1 VTRLVIVLISLVFIA
16 APALAQQGGL
26 PAVKAQI
33 DALQAQNADLQQQ
46 ISNLQTATSGLQT
59 QINNI
64 TVATADDGTAQA
76 LAGTWAGS
84 ANSVQFRR
92 AVTNSQG
99 SLDFEQFFFLFPAGP
114 DGQPNGPAAGFT
126 VVQPQNLKPM
136 TVQVNPEMW
145 LARGDALVP
154 VTFTITHDGLKLG
167 GTGTALPQGDPPVSF
182 GLSGAVLSNNFFL
195 LKLRVPATG
204 NCAVNGVMIL
214 QGIGSLNLARTGM
227 TFTGSAL
234 EGDCSHM
241 VVRAGLTKQP

>member
-1 VTRLVIVLISLVFIA
+1 MSFLFIA

-26 PAVKAQI
+26 PAANARI
-33 DALQAQNADLQQQ
+33 DALQEQNAALQQL
-46 ISNLQTATSGLQT
+46 ISNLQTATSGLQS
-59 QINNI
+59 QIDNI
-64 TVATADDGTAQA
+64 TAAIADDGTAQA

-92 AVTNSQG
+92 AVRSPSQG
-99 SLDFEQFFFLFPAGP
+99 LDFEQFFFLFPAGSP
-114 DGQPNGPAAGFT
+114 GGPAAGFT
-126 VVQPQNLKPM
+126 VMQPQNLQPM

-145 LARGDALVP
+145 LARGDALTP
-154 VTFTITHDGLKLG
+154 VTFTITRDGMKLG
-167 GTGTALPQGDPPVSF
+167 GNGTVFPQGDPSVSF
-182 GLSGAVLSNNFFL
+182 DLSGAVLSNNFFL

-204 NCAVNGVMIL
+204 TCAAANGVMIL

-241 VVRAGLTKQP
+241 VIRVGLTKQP